1 MLASATPTPFT
12 LKPPDAQ
19 RKIPKTHVEAIPFA
33 TRKAKRSHLTVV
45 SYATQHHNRQYHRL
59 NSNSRSNRAVVT
71 RVGSDGGGATPQHS
85 TPPVCSELPFLY
97 SGSCWFFMLVFRF
110 RYMGLFA
117 WRVLL
122 GKCLCF
128 SSVLLLFNLSLL
140 QFACIEEFGNLDFFV

>member
-19 RKIPKTHVEAIPFA
+19 RKVPKTHVEAVPFA
-33 TRKAKRSHLTVV
+33 TRKAKRSDLTVI
-45 SYATQHHNRQYHRL
+45 SYATQHHNHQYHGL

-71 RVGSDGGGATPQHS
+71 RVSSDGGAADATPQHS

-97 SGSCWFFMLVFRF
+97 SGSCWYFMLEFRL
-110 RYMGLFA
+110 GIWVCLP

-128 SSVLLLFNLSLL
+128 SYVLLLR
-140 QFACIEEFGNLDFFV
+140 FACIEEFGNLDFYV